1 MKIAVV
7 DAQGGGLG
15 KVLVEKIKER
25 LPKAVI
31 IALGTN
37 VMATGAM
44 RKAGAINAA
53 TGENAVVFNV
63 QRVDVI
69 IGGIGI
75 IAANGMMGE
84 ITPKMAEAVSS
95 SEAIKVLIPMGKCNI
110 VVPGTEP
117 YTVSEL
123 IDKALERIE
132 ALSSEKDE
140 GCELK

>member
-15 KVLVEKIKER
+15 KVIVEK
-25 LPKAVI
+25 LKARFPNAEI

-44 RKAGAINAA
+44 RKAGADQSA
-53 TGENAVVFNV
+53 TGENAVIYNV
-63 QRVDVI
+63 GKADII

-95 SEAIKVLIPMGKCNI
+95 ADALKVLIPIGKCSI
-110 VVPGTEP
+110 YIPG
-117 YTVSEL
+117 SEACSVNEL
-123 IDKALERIE
+123 MDKALDRI
-132 ALSSEKDE
+132 ALYF
-140 GCELK
+140 GQ

>member
-15 KVLVEKIKER
+15 KVIVEKLKDR
-25 LPKAVI
+25 FPDAAI

-37 VMATGAM
+37 VMATSAM
-44 RKAGAINAA
+44 RKAGAEQSA
-53 TGENAVVFNV
+53 TGENAIVYNV
-63 QRVDVI
+63 GKVDII

-95 SEAIKVLIPMGKCNI
+95 ACALKVLIPIGKCSI
-110 VVPGTEP
+110 YVPGCEA
-117 YTVSEL
+117 YSINEL
-123 IDKALERIE
+123 MDRALERI
-132 ALSSEKDE
+132 ATFFPQ
-140 GCELK
+140 

>member
-1 MKIAVV
+1 VKIAVV

-25 LPKAVI
+25 LPQAVI

-44 RKAGAINAA
+44 RKAGASHAA

-110 VVPGTEP
+110 AVPGTES

-123 IDKALERIE
+123 IEKALERIE
-132 ALSSEKDE
+132 ALSSEKAE

>member
-15 KVLVEKIKER
+15 KVIVEKLKDRFPDAE
-25 LPKAVI
+25 I

-37 VMATGAM
+37 VIATGAM
-44 RKAGAINAA
+44 RKAGADQAA
-53 TGENAVVFNV
+53 TGENAVIYNV
-63 QRVDVI
+63 GKADII

-95 SEAIKVLIPMGKCNI
+95 ADALKVLIPFGKCSI
-110 VVPGTEP
+110 YVPG
-117 YTVSEL
+117 SETCSVNEL
-123 IDKALERIE
+123 MDKALERI
-132 ALSSEKDE
+132 ALHH
-140 GCELK
+140 GR

>member
-15 KVLVEKIKER
+15 KVIVEKLKSR
-25 LPKAVI
+25 FPDAVI

-37 VMATGAM
+37 VLATSAM
-44 RKAGAINAA
+44 RKAGAEQSA
-53 TGENAVVFNV
+53 TGENAIAYNV
-63 QRVDVI
+63 GKADII

-95 SEAIKVLIPMGKCNI
+95 AGALKVLIPMGKCSI
-110 VVPGTEP
+110 YVPGCEAC
-117 YTVSEL
+117 SINEL
-123 IDKALERIE
+123 MDKALERI
-132 ALSSEKDE
+132 ASLFPK
-140 GCELK
+140 